1 MPNTP
6 EMWLQ
11 QGFRL
16 ALGCAGTLV
25 EWVQDEQK
33 RQTQLQQWQ
42 AGMQQLVQE
51 LVAKGEKTEA
61 EAREFVER
69 LFQRTSPSSAPPPP
83 VDVEVTSA
91 PADATPPSLPPNPA
105 GNRSHQCPGKWAH
118 PAKTLNGRLSS
129 KGMNQ

>member
-91 PADATPPSLPPNPA
+91 PADAATQLQELTQELSALRESLEQS
-105 GNRSHQCPGKWAH
+105 RPGE
-118 PAKTLNGRLSS
+118 
-129 KGMNQ
+129 

>member
-6 EMWLQ
+6 ETWLQ
-11 QGFRL
+11 QGFRV
-16 ALGCAGTLV
+16 ALGCAGTVV

-42 AGMQQLVQE
+42 QEMEQVVQE

-69 LFQRTSPSSAPPPP
+69 LFNRTTTPPASPP
-83 VDVEVTSA
+83 VEVEVTSSSA
-91 PADATPPSLPPNPA
+91 PVEAAAELQDLTNELSALRESLEQSRPNE
-105 GNRSHQCPGKWAH
+105 
-118 PAKTLNGRLSS
+118 
-129 KGMNQ
+129 